1 MFTESFTYANTFNGG
16 LLEEAFAMA
25 KRGAE
30 GSRGVIRALAVGSV
44 FAILASLA
52 QGVLNPAKSLADT
65 VTDSA
70 TSSTVTVAARDVDQ
84 NISSAPMPNLR
95 VTVSQTQNLT
105 SQAVIVSWT
114 GGVESTRPS
123 GDSAGQNFLQIAQCW
138 GTDPNNPN
146 MPDRTTCQ
154 YGLEGVVAST
164 RDNQMP
170 DNKVSAED
178 RQYSSPSGFAGTSY
192 VGVPFRAVSGEVVN
206 PISTDANG
214 ARFHDTSINPNNN
227 QFFTNYTNNQVR
239 WAGSDTAGNGYSR
252 FEIQTVMQSPGL
264 GCGTP
269 QGTGSNVTGSSCW
282 LVIIP
287 RGISDNG
294 MATIASSGL
303 LSDSWS
309 HAIPVKLG
317 FVPVGVHCAIGA
329 SEKQLAGS
337 ELVAAAIQSW
347 QPKLCSEPGGSA
359 YVMSNEASSDAMTA
373 ELTDPNAPL
382 AFTST
387 PAAADSSN
395 QLSYAPVAISGVV
408 LSFAIDRSVV
418 TRGIVPKEY
427 RDKDQSP
434 FDRIN
439 ITPRLLAKL
448 LTASYYDSLPPAD
461 KTHIGYV
468 DYLNTGH
475 NARNLTLDPDFLA
488 VNDVE
493 WKYNRILGVGITDAL
508 EPIGRSD
515 LAQRIWEYIM
525 ADPEAA
531 AWMNGQPDPWG
542 MIVNPYF
549 STNPETNPTGVAFAL
564 PRNDFPKADPIEKP
578 DTTATDPNGTGAINL
593 VGYRPYTSDFETGAL
608 KVLRGDPQSIGAWQF
623 GAVPP
628 SYAKGSPDVAGQQKV
643 LALSTAPAASRYKTL
658 TASLRNSAGQFVA
671 PTVLGM
677 QSAMAAATPTATNS
691 QVLQY
696 NFNSDL
702 AKASTDA
709 YPLTMPI
716 YAAVN
721 PALLSSDLR
730 APYSTLIGYAALK
743 GQTPGADPGQ
753 LPAGYAPLSD
763 GLIAQS
769 MKVTSLVLNGVS
781 QSSLTSPSIE
791 PPVVVPT
798 PTPGETSLP
807 PVQVLLGAKTPL
819 DPAGTPQQNAVPYAF
834 ASGMAVSFI
843 YPRLR
848 RRRVKA

>member
-1 MFTESFTYANTFNGG
+1 MFTESFTFANTFNGG

-30 GSRGVIRALAVGSV
+30 GSRGVVRALAVGSV

-52 QGVLNPAKSLADT
+52 QGVLNPAKSVADT

-70 TSSTVTVAARDVDQ
+70 TSSTVTVAAKDVDQ

-114 GGVESTRPS
+114 GGVQSTRPS

-154 YGLEGVVAST
+154 YGLQGVVGST
-164 RDNQMP
+164 RDTLLNTS
-170 DNKVSAED
+170 KVSEAD
-178 RQYSSPSGFAGTSY
+178 KSFSVKTGFSGTTY
-192 VGVPFRAVSGEVVN
+192 VAIPFRAVTGEVVN
-206 PISTDANG
+206 PITTDANG
-214 ARFHDTSINPNNN
+214 VKSQDQSVDPNNN

-239 WAGSDTAGNGYSR
+239 WAGADSAGNGYSR

-282 LVIIP
+282 LVVIP
-287 RGISDNG
+287 RGTADNG
-294 MATIASSGL
+294 LTTIQSSGL

-317 FVPVGVHCAIGA
+317 FTPVGVHCAIGA

-337 ELVAAAIQSW
+337 ELAAAAIQSW

-359 YVMSNEASSDAMTA
+359 YVMSTEASSDAMTA

-382 AFTST
+382 AFTSA
-387 PAAADSSN
+387 PATDDTSN
-395 QLSYAPVAISGVV
+395 QLSYAPIAISGVV
-408 LSFAIDRSVV
+408 ISFAVDRSVV
-418 TRGIVPKEY
+418 SFGKVPKEY
-427 RDKDQSP
+427 TDANQAP
-434 FDRIN
+434 FDKIN
-439 ITPRLLAKL
+439 VTPRLLAKL
-448 LTASYYDSLPPAD
+448 LTGSYVDALPPAD
-461 KTHIGYV
+461 KSEIGYI
-468 DYLNTGH
+468 DYKTPGH
-475 NARNLTLDPDFLA
+475 NARNLTSDPDFLA
-488 VNDVE
+488 VNDLE
-493 WKYNRILGVGITDAL
+493 WKYQRIIGVGVSDAITPL
-508 EPIGRSD
+508 GRSD
-515 LAQRIWEYIM
+515 LAQRVWDYIM

-542 MIVNPYF
+542 MVVNPWY
-549 STNPETNPTGVAFAL
+549 STNAELNPAGVPFAI

-578 DTTATDPNGTGAINL
+578 DTTVGDPNGSGAINM
-593 VGYRPYTSDFETGAL
+593 VTWRPYVADFETGSL
-608 KVLRGDPQSIGAWQF
+608 KVLRGDSQGLGAWNN
-623 GAVPP
+623 ASTPP
-628 SYAKGSPDVAGQQKV
+628 GYTKSVGDISGYQKV
-643 LALSTAPAASRYKTL
+643 LAVSTAAAANRYKTL

-671 PTVLGM
+671 PTVVGM
-677 QSAMAAATPTATNS
+677 QSAMAAATPSTVNS

-702 AKASTDA
+702 AKASVDA

-730 APYSTLIGYAALK
+730 APFSTLIGYAALK